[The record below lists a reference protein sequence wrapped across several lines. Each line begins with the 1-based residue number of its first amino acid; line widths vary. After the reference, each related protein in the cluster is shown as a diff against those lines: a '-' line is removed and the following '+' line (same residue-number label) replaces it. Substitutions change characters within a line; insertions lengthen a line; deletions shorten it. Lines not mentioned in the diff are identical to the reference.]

1 MKENLSALM
10 DGELADKD
18 AEPLITHLNSD
29 PALQTAWQEYHLIG
43 DALRGNVL
51 LPVDVREQVKAAL
64 AQEPTVLAPRRMQRR
79 AARPAARFAVAAS
92 VALAGVVGWYNWQS
106 QPQDAGLLAQL
117 VPAPTAQVQ
126 VAADSRQLYLD
137 AHQDVA
143 TDDGL
148 TRVGLTQPVAAGVR

>member
-18 AEPLITHLNSD
+18 AEPLITHLNKD
-29 PALQTAWQEYHLIG
+29 QALQVAWREYHLIG
-43 DALRGNVL
+43 DALRGNAL
-51 LPVDVREQVKAAL
+51 LQVDVSEQVRSAL
-64 AQEPTVLAPRRMQRR
+64 VQEPTVLAPRRMQRR
-79 AARPAARFAVAAS
+79 GARPVARFAVAAS
-92 VALAGVVGWYNWQS
+92 VALAGVVGWYQWQS

-126 VAADSRQLYLD
+126 VAEDSRQLYLD

-143 TDDGL
+143 ADDGL
-148 TRVGLTQPVAAGVR
+148 TRVGLTQPAAVGVR